1 MAKQILRIFTISV
14 AIAIMGFNASALG
27 RPSTTITVTVNT
39 VYSGDPEHIEEE
51 NPEHRKPSHPLACT
65 IDPDCGI
72 SFIGQETP
80 DFILYEIYDS
90 GNACVGAYGDERAF
104 IDALFSLTG
113 EYRISLSTV
122 YVTYSGYVVL

>member
-1 MAKQILRIFTISV
+1 MAKTKILACLAVVCLSFGSMAITPGTTCSV
-14 AIAIMGFNASALG
+14 QLFPAGLTMH
-27 RPSTTITVTVNT
+27 
-39 VYSGDPEHIEEE
+39 PEEGEEG
-51 NPEHRKPSHPLACT
+51 NRKPSRPLACT
-65 IDPDCGI
+65 IDPDSGI